1 MRGGQCPSAAAPSYH
16 RPEHPYKAGTGLL
29 RLIVTV
35 VHGKVMPGS
44 QQWLEFAVPN
54 ATAEHARRD
63 GSTQFYESHSRQQ
76 PRDARGADTSW
87 HPAPGLG
94 SGLELGFGTGRRT
107 ILRGSEAATWA
118 QRGGAETATSTP
130 LRMGAEAEAA
140 RGGSARCVMS
150 AHGLR

>member
-1 MRGGQCPSAAAPSYH
+1 MLLHLMRTYH
-16 RPEHPYKAGTGLL
+16 RPEHLNKAGTGLL

-35 VHGKVMPGS
+35 GHGKVMPGS
-44 QQWLEFAVPN
+44 QQWLEFAVPS

-130 LRMGAEAEAA
+130 LRMRAVTEAA

-150 AHGLR
+150 ADGPR

>member
-1 MRGGQCPSAAAPSYH
+1 M
-16 RPEHPYKAGTGLL
+16 HPNKAGTGLL

-44 QQWLEFAVPN
+44 QQWLGFAVPN
-54 ATAEHARRD
+54 ATAEHAKRD

-87 HPAPGLG
+87 HPASGLG
-94 SGLELGFGTGRRT
+94 SGLELRFGTGRRT

-118 QRGGAETATSTP
+118 RRSGDCDFDAAPDGG
-130 LRMGAEAEAA
+130 
-140 RGGSARCVMS
+140 
-150 AHGLR
+150 